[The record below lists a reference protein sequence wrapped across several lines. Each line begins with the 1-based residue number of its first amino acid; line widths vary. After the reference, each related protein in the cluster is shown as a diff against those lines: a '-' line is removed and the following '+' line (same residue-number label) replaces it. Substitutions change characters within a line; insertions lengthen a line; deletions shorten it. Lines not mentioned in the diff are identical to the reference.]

1 MAIVKCCSFMERIGK
16 LYEFG
21 LLFAANISNPIVVC
35 RRYYLLLNSL
45 EVNCL

>member
-1 MAIVKCCSFMERIGK
+1 MERIGELK
-16 LYEFG
+16 EFG
-21 LLFAANISNPIVVC
+21 LLFAAYIMNPIVVC